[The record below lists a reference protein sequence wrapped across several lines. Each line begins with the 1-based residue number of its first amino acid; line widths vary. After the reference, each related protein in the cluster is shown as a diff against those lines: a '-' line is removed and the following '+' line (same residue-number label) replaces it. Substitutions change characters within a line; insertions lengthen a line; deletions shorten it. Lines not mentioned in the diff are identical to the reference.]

1 MKRTAL
7 RHQFVK
13 QIPATLDEGT
23 LYISIEYATA
33 VHRCLCGCGSEV
45 VTPLSPTDW
54 QLTFDGVTVSLNP
67 SIGNWSYPCQ
77 SHYWIKRN
85 KVLWDRQWSEE
96 EIKEGRAVDKAL
108 KDDYYASRSSADGAS
123 SRKRG
128 AGLASRL
135 KKRWNK

>member
-1 MKRTAL
+1 MRRTTL
-7 RHQFVK
+7 QYQFVK

-54 QLTFDGVTVSLNP
+54 RLTFDGVTVSLHP

-85 KVLWDRQWSEE
+85 KVVWARQWSEE
-96 EIKEGRAVDKAL
+96 EIRDNRSRDRAL
-108 KDDYYASRSSADGAS
+108 KDEYYDNASADRPVSG
-123 SRKRG
+123 RKRG
-128 AGLASRL
+128 KRLVSRL
-135 KKRWNK
+135 KKLLK